1 MEDIIKSILEDHER
15 RLRIIESRLNGETQS
30 PVKKKV
36 SIREFLDTRELKSW
50 YDKTIAIAY
59 YKEIIENVHP
69 MTNGALESGY
79 QESKESKPKNLS
91 DTIYYNMKRGF
102 LMESQSENGKGR
114 FWEITNTG
122 IVYVE
127 VDLQRKLKN

>member
-1 MEDIIKSILEDHER
+1 MEDITKSILDDHER
-15 RLRIIESRLNGETQS
+15 RLRIIESQLKGETQI

-36 SIREFLDTRELKSW
+36 SIREFLDAKELKSW
-50 YDKTIAIAY
+50 YDKTMAIAY
-59 YKEIIENVHP
+59 YKELIENVHP
-69 MTNGALESGY
+69 LTNNSLETGY

-102 LMESQSENGKGR
+102 LMDSQSENAKGR
-114 FWEITNTG
+114 FWEITNSG

-127 VDLQRKLKN
+127 VDLQKKLKN